1 MGVTPFVF
9 GLNLV
14 VIKVFWSNSKVM
26 VVAAV
31 NKMAEGDFLSSL
43 FIFSIF
49 PKKGARYNKLYTY
62 SRERY
67 GGRVQPP
74 PPI

>member
-31 NKMAEGDFLSSL
+31 NKMAEGDFLSYL
-43 FIFSIF
+43 LYF
-49 PKKGARYNKLYTY
+49 PKKR
-62 SRERY
+62 SQ
-67 GGRVQPP
+67 V
-74 PPI
+74 